1 MHKWPIFKASMVQ
14 VKPCI
19 FFKMNNVLEW
29 QPEPVKC
36 GDPDAIAEDGL
47 PYDDCPYTLIRHLE
61 SSHAKA
67 AGDQNIWIDCNGR
80 SLTLVTHLP

>member
-1 MHKWPIFKASMVQ
+1 MVQ
-14 VKPCI
+14 VKPCMFI
-19 FFKMNNVLEW
+19 KMNNVLEW

-36 GDPDAIAEDGL
+36 GDPDAIAGDGL
-47 PYDDCPYTLIRHLE
+47 PYDDCPYTLIRHLA